1 MKLIQWFPGHMS
13 KTMREITENA
23 KLIDGVIYVLDARA
37 PFSCINFKLNSV
49 FETKPIVYAVNK
61 SDLIEKADE
70 NRIFALFKEK
80 NITAKFIV
88 GTDKKAVSSVF
99 GLLKEKLA
107 DKIERNKLKGNR
119 PLRIMVIGVPNTGK
133 STLINSLCGQKRA
146 NTGDKAGVT
155 KRTQWLKINGLE
167 LMDTPGTMPPSF
179 ENQEI
184 AKKLAYIGCINDD
197 ILDKEE
203 ICLELIRSL
212 KEICPEKLSE
222 KYKVNFEL
230 QPLEIYEEICQKR
243 GFLSRGGQYDYERC
257 ASSLIDDFRKGRIGK
272 ICLE

>member
-1 MKLIQWFPGHMS
+1 MKIIQWFPGHMS

-49 FETKPIVYAVNK
+49 FTSKPIVYAVNK
-61 SDLIEKADE
+61 SDLIEKSDE
-70 NRIFALFKEK
+70 NRIFALFKAK
-80 NITAKFIV
+80 NMTAKFIV
-88 GTDKKAVSSVF
+88 GTDKKSVNSVF

-107 DKIERNKLKGNR
+107 DKIEKNKLKGNR
-119 PLRIMVIGVPNTGK
+119 PLRVMVIGVPNTGK
-133 STLINSLCGQKRA
+133 STIINSLCGQKRA

-155 KRTQWLKINGLE
+155 KNTQWLKISGLE

-184 AKKLAYIGCINDD
+184 AKRLAYIGCINDD

-203 ICLELIRSL
+203 ICLELIKSL
-212 KEICPEKLSE
+212 KEICQEKLSE
-222 KYKVNFEL
+222 KYKVNTQAE
-230 QPLEIYEEICQKR
+230 PIEIYEEICKNR
-243 GFLSRGGQYDYERC
+243 GYLLRGGQFDYERC
-257 ASSLIDDFRKGRIGK
+257 ACCVIDDFRKGRIGK

>member
-1 MKLIQWFPGHMS
+1 MKIIQWFPGHMS

-37 PFSCINFKLNSV
+37 PFSCINFKLNSI
-49 FETKPIVYAVNK
+49 FDGKPIVYAVNK

-70 NRIFALFKEK
+70 NRIFSLFKAK
-80 NITAKFIV
+80 NMTAKFIV
-88 GTDKKAVSSVF
+88 GSDKKAVASLLS
-99 GLLKEKLA
+99 LLKEKLS
-107 DKIERNKLKGNR
+107 DKIERNKIKGNR

-133 STLINSLCGQKRA
+133 STIINSLCGQKRA

-155 KRTQWLKINGLE
+155 KRTQWLKISGLE
-167 LMDTPGTMPPSF
+167 IMDTPGTMPPSF

-184 AKKLAYIGCINDD
+184 AKKLAFVGCINDD

-203 ICLELIRSL
+203 ICLELIKSL
-212 KEICPEKLSE
+212 KEIRPEKLTE
-222 KYKVNFEL
+222 KYKVNVEN
-230 QPLEIYEEICQKR
+230 QPLEIYEEICRNR
-243 GFLSRGGQYDYERC
+243 GYLSRGGQLDYERC
-257 ASSLIDDFRKGRIGK
+257 ASCVIDDFRKARIGK

>member
-1 MKLIQWFPGHMS
+1 MKIIQWFPGHMS

-49 FETKPIVYAVNK
+49 FTSKPIVYAVNK
-61 SDLIEKADE
+61 SDLIEKLDE
-70 NRIFALFKEK
+70 NRIFALFKAK
-80 NITAKFIV
+80 NMTAKFIV
-88 GTDKKAVSSVF
+88 GTDKKAVNSVL

-107 DKIERNKLKGNR
+107 DKIEKNKLKGNR
-119 PLRIMVIGVPNTGK
+119 PLRVMVIGVPNTGK
-133 STLINSLCGQKRA
+133 STIINSLCGQKRA

-155 KRTQWLKINGLE
+155 KNTQWLKISGLE

-184 AKKLAYIGCINDD
+184 AKRLAYIGCINDD

-203 ICLELIRSL
+203 ICLELIKGL
-212 KEICPEKLSE
+212 KEICQEKLSE
-222 KYKVNFEL
+222 KYKVNTQAE
-230 QPLEIYEEICQKR
+230 PIEIYEEICKNR
-243 GFLSRGGQYDYERC
+243 GYLLRGGQFDYERC
-257 ASSLIDDFRKGRIGK
+257 ASCVIDDFRKGRIGK